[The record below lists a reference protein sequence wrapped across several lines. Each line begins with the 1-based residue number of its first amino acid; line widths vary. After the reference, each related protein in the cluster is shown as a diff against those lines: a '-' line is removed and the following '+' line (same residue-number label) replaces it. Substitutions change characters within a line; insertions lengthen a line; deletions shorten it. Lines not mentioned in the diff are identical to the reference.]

1 MKACTAVKI
10 LYLASPA
17 WQKLLLSSFT
27 GGIQAC
33 LGFFDEKVRSTV
45 AHHRESRQSIYQ
57 YFKSR
62 SLHAT
67 QINFHKIRF
76 PESRSQIPIPVQFFC
91 QPDLMKSTI
100 LFWFER
106 WLKNCFIQNS
116 VDDEYTESMSI
127 WNTDFLSHWSLSLS
141 YLYWKIQKPTPR
153 RKIEFLTDC
162 CFNFQFNLRSN
173 EYINSNA
180 PNAPLFNWWRKSER
194 MKEMSELKSDLF
206 ELAFVIYLWIMTCL
220 RAEKN
225 VSMGEWQNRKQQNL
239 RIIVRSF
246 EGTCWEK
253 P

>member
-1 MKACTAVKI
+1 MRWQFFDKCGWFLRTSEMNGKDVFLILYLYLKACTAVKI

-141 YLYWKIQKPTPR
+141 HICIGKFKSRPR
-153 RKIEFLTDC
+153 GVKLSFWLTAVSI
-162 CFNFQFNLRSN
+162 FNSICEAMN
-173 EYINSNA
+173 I
-180 PNAPLFNWWRKSER
+180 
-194 MKEMSELKSDLF
+194 
-206 ELAFVIYLWIMTCL
+206 
-220 RAEKN
+220 
-225 VSMGEWQNRKQQNL
+225 
-239 RIIVRSF
+239 
-246 EGTCWEK
+246 
-253 P
+253 